1 MKKTGVIERTY
12 VYFQSCLKTLS
23 SCIKVICLA
32 AVDKGRSREKW
43 DLIIRDWS
51 EGMLR
56 YIQCDPV
63 IENPGQVDFTRGEP
77 FIIMSNHTSL
87 YDIPV
92 IFRAIPG
99 SVRMVTKKELR
110 AIPFFGKTLEIL
122 EFIYIDR
129 KNRAQAIKDLER
141 ARDKMQSGIL
151 IWISPEGTRSASG
164 ELQKLKKGGFKLAQ
178 QTGAKIVPVSISG
191 AFKILKD
198 GQLSGLHLQAPV
210 TVRINEPVDPK
221 DFEGLENGERLFMDE
236 VAKRIS
242 SEQC

>member
-12 VYFQSCLKTLS
+12 VYFRTGVKTLS
-23 SCIKVICLA
+23 SCLKVISLA
-32 AVDKGRSREKW
+32 GFDKKRPREQW

-63 IENPGQVDFTRGEP
+63 IENPGQVDFTSGEP
-77 FIIMSNHTSL
+77 LIIMSNHTSL

-99 SVRMVTKKELR
+99 SLRMVTKKELR
-110 AIPFFGKTLEIL
+110 SIPFFGKTLEIL
-122 EFIYIDR
+122 DFIYIDR
-129 KNRAQAIKDLER
+129 KNRGQAIKDLER

-164 ELQKLKKGGFKLAQ
+164 QLQKLKKGGFKLAQ
-178 QTGAKIVPVSISG
+178 QTGAKVVPVSISG
-191 AFKILKD
+191 AYKILD
-198 GQLSGLHLQAPV
+198 QGRLSGLHLRVPV
-210 TVRINEPVDPK
+210 TVRINEPVDPR
-221 DFEGLENGERLFMDE
+221 DFENQKDGEKLFMSE

-242 SEQC
+242 AIH